1 MPHAFSNRRRILNL
15 TADKKALRAQFRWET
30 INAIAYKLGGVLFVI
45 GSFFFFPSRA
55 EYAYIGGW
63 IFLAASLT
71 YLVVN
76 IHDMAEIRRYWKSH
90 TAHKLD
96 EVVEYFAGATY
107 LLGTLCFVFGR
118 ITSFPQVD
126 WALTS
131 TWLFIIGST
140 LFVVGATANIFLI
153 IKAESVQLL
162 QLMNLTSICFVVG
175 SVLYGLASVPY
186 LWAFESPSDHLLIL
200 NFLAWQYMIGSLL
213 FLLGGV
219 FNYWRAY
226 LLVQSE
232 IAKIQQAEVCG

>member
-1 MPHAFSNRRRILNL
+1 M
-15 TADKKALRAQFRWET
+15 
-30 INAIAYKLGGVLFVI
+30 KLL
-45 GSFFFFPSRA
+45 
-55 EYAYIGGW
+55 
-63 IFLAASLT
+63 
-71 YLVVN
+71 
-76 IHDMAEIRRYWKSH
+76 
-90 TAHKLD
+90 
-96 EVVEYFAGATY
+96 EYFAGATY

-126 WALTS
+126 WALIS

-232 IAKIQQAEVCG
+232 IAKIQQDEICG